1 MTYRLRTNR
10 ARVQNRLWILFLLL
24 VSVTGIADAQVGPM
38 PPPQKPVDARPVNDK
53 LKDSFKHF
61 FGNQPAQ
68 EETKTDESGGP
79 AYKPNASNPATQG
92 DDPARREAEAKTAPK
107 MPANGPMHAPLLTQ
121 PPLSSVKIEDPQID
135 PNRPPKKSLKVDNP
149 ANPLGLA
156 MAVDQIKAIE
166 LMIKEKRFDDARN
179 KLLPLRQW
187 LIDCTEAH
195 IGLYTTLNK
204 IPTARG
210 QSELEKQLA
219 LEFAQLRDRAMFTLG
234 LLYVEEKDNKH
245 AVKELV
251 EVIKSQPKSKT
262 GIIAY
267 ELLQEIGFT
276 EQLQLSPGE

>member
-1 MTYRLRTNR
+1 L
-10 ARVQNRLWILFLLL
+10 AVLL
-24 VSVTGIADAQVGPM
+24 VTLIMAANAQAQVGPT

-53 LKDSFKHF
+53 LKDSFKKF
-61 FGNQPAQ
+61 FGSQPAPV
-68 EETKTDESGGP
+68 ETQKTDESGGP
-79 AYKPNASNPATQG
+79 AYKPNPSNPATQG
-92 DDPARREAEAKTAPK
+92 DDPVRHDAP
-107 MPANGPMHAPLLTQ
+107 AAQAAGPKAPSGPLHAPLLTQ
-121 PPLSSVKIEDPQID
+121 PPLSTVKIEDPQID

-149 ANPLGLA
+149 GNPLGLA
-156 MAVDQIKAIE
+156 VAVDQIRSIE
-166 LMIKEKRFDDARN
+166 QMIKEKRFDDARN

-234 LLYVEEKDNKH
+234 LLYVEEKDYKR

-276 EQLQLSPGE
+276 EQLQLTPTESN